1 LADLACQRFERNSDL
16 GDLDES
22 IPHGITASEIL
33 TFNTGLLG
41 KDTAKSE
48 FTDHLTSLSSQH
60 LTRFEYHLQAADLD
74 NAVTYAREALDM
86 ASQRSGRVPPG
97 VAERYALGLAL
108 LRRFEQYGPDEDP
121 ENFLVQS
128 HLTFDLATQQVTGTL
143 RPGTPMSRKTLY
155 QFLLSGVLCARYK
168 RKGEKAD
175 LDGAIAHSEAVL
187 KATPND
193 HPLYGMYYSVYA
205 YAVGAASAEN
215 GVDQV
220 ISRVREEVEKAA
232 TSRDPGLGE
241 LMPNSRTCRIDDSRR
256 ASRRVADRP

>member
-1 LADLACQRFERNSDL
+1 LADRACQRFERNSDL

-22 IPHGITASEIL
+22 IPHGITPSEIL

-60 LTRFEYHLQAADLD
+60 LTGFEYHLQAD

-97 VAERYALGLAL
+97 AAERYALGLAL
-108 LRRFEQYGPDEDP
+108 LRRFELYGQEDP
-121 ENFLVQS
+121 GNSLVQS

-143 RPGTPMSRKTLY
+143 RPGTPVSRKILY

-168 RKGEKAD
+168 HKGEKAD

-220 ISRVREEVEKAA
+220 TSRVREEVEKAA

-256 ASRRVADRP
+256 ASRRVAGRP